1 MKNILK
7 KNSSILKMYIR
18 IKQGLKFFLN
28 LLRLFFS
35 STKYNKKCILGIY
48 DLKTLP
54 WSVGDPLLFIE
65 KLSTLKI
72 IHNVDTIDIC
82 IIYEKGNPTG
92 IRKDAKIKKTTA
104 QDYMMDFLPLFN
116 TCPYL
121 GSVFQFNSR
130 KEFNLFLKNNI
141 HRYNVYPSLSQ
152 NLNESYNFVG
162 QGIIILKELENFYK
176 KYGYIPYLRIGERD
190 RYWANSFYLHYL
202 PRNTVPVVLSL
213 RQPLNMIKSIRNANP
228 EVWLAFIDKC
238 KIVYDNIVFVV
249 VGTRE
254 EIFQGLREQSNVII
268 ARDYGTSIIEN
279 LALIK
284 SSYCYLGT
292 ASGPTTVALF
302 SDLPYLVFQMP
313 EIEKYGL
320 EKGNSFSFSTD
331 RQKIFSTN
339 VPVTQEL
346 LFNEFSKLLER
357 LDKKHWKEAAK
368 NYDLG

>member
-7 KNSSILKMYIR
+7 KNRSILKMYIR
-18 IKQGLKFFLN
+18 VKHGLKFFLN

-35 STKYNKKCILGIY
+35 STKYSKKHILGIY

-54 WSVGDPLLFIE
+54 WSAGDPLLFIE
-65 KLSTLKI
+65 KLNTLKI
-72 IHNVDTIDIC
+72 IHNADMIDVC
-82 IIYEKGNPTG
+82 IIYDKENPTG
-92 IRKDAKIKKTTA
+92 IRKDSKIKMNNA

-130 KEFNLFLKNNI
+130 KEFNDFLKNNI
-141 HRYNVYPSLSQ
+141 HKYDIFPSLRQ
-152 NLNESYNFVG
+152 YLDESYNFVG
-162 QGIIILKELENFYK
+162 QGIVILKELENFYK
-176 KYGYIPYLRIGERD
+176 KYGYIPYLRIGERY

-202 PRNTVPVVLSL
+202 PRNTVPIVLSL
-213 RQPLNMIKSIRNANP
+213 RQPLSTVKSVRNADP
-228 EVWLAFIDKC
+228 KVWLAFIDKC
-238 KIVYDNIVFVV
+238 KVVYDDIVFVV

-254 EIFQGLREQSNVII
+254 EIFQGLRERSNVII

-292 ASGPTTVALF
+292 ASGPTTIALF
-302 SDLPYLVFQMP
+302 SDLPYLIFQMP

-320 EKGNSFSFSTD
+320 GEGNSFSFSTD
-331 RQKIFSTN
+331 RQKIFSSDISAT
-339 VPVTQEL
+339 VEL
-346 LFNEFSKLLER
+346 IFSEFKELISR
-357 LDKKHWKEAAK
+357 LDKNKWKETNKILA
-368 NYDLG
+368 